1 MQLMLKDYFEDA
13 AGLDADAFAK
23 KHAALFLTCADP
35 DSLSP
40 QVRPQATAQL
50 SADMLRAVLDD
61 TDQDTSMLA
70 IPVRRAEDSAYR
82 FISVGRTSNCD
93 VTVNDASV
101 SKLHAIIREAED
113 GRFTIED
120 AGSANGTF
128 VDDEAA
134 PKRGEGEP
142 MLLRDG
148 TAVCFG
154 RANFEV
160 WSAARVWERARK
172 LATENGGSQMA
183 DATKDAA
190 ADEEG

>member
-1 MQLMLKDYFEDA
+1 MQQMLKDYMDDATALDA
-13 AGLDADAFAK
+13 AAFEEKFAT
-23 KHAALFLTCADP
+23 LFLTCTDP

-40 QVRPQATAQL
+40 QVRPQATTQL

-61 TDQDTSMLA
+61 GEHDTAVLA
-70 IPVRRAEDSAYR
+70 LPVRRKPGSAFR

-101 SKLHAIIREAED
+101 SKLHAIIRETDD
-113 GRFTIED
+113 GAFTIED

-134 PKRGEGEP
+134 PKRGEGDAMP
-142 MLLRDG
+142 LRDG
-148 TAVCFG
+148 AAICFG

-160 WSAARVWERARK
+160 WRAKRVWERARK
-172 LATENGGSQMA
+172 LAAE
-183 DATKDAA
+183 KD
-190 ADEEG
+190 DHQLPDPKS